1 MVRSTKHDI
10 LENVFSFSNV
20 VISQSL
26 VSKMLF
32 ILQYTEHVGI
42 AENFIKN
49 YNLSCICC
57 HSGIQSNQIK

>member
-32 ILQYTEHVGI
+32 ILQYTEHEYIISAKLHVI
-42 AENFIKN
+42 
-49 YNLSCICC
+49 
-57 HSGIQSNQIK
+57 